1 MEIPHN
7 VYRMNDFVTNNMFD
21 VKKYRLKLVDFM
33 MLSKDYIEKSN
44 FYK

>member
-21 VKKYRLKLVDFM
+21 VKKVQAKTGRLYDVVKRLYREIQFL
-33 MLSKDYIEKSN
+33 
-44 FYK
+44 